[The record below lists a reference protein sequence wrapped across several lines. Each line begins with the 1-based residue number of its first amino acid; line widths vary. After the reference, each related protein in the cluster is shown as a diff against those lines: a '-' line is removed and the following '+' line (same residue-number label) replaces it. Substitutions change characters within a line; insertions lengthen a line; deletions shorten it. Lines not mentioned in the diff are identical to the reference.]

1 MLITDIRKRKK
12 AMSAVY
18 IDGEYAVEL
27 DTEFLEENG
36 IRVGVSLTDEQ
47 LHRLI
52 EDSGLKRA
60 KSKALYL
67 LSHRDH
73 SRKELKDKI
82 KRDYDD
88 KSAEL
93 AVQRMEELGFIN
105 DEAFAEKYAHDLL
118 FIKKYSVRRTR
129 YELIQ
134 KGIDKELSEEI
145 IEKLNPDERELI
157 TSLVNK
163 KYLKKLNDEK
173 GRRQTFN
180 ALQRLGYSFED
191 IRAVIGEF
199 DENNVY

>member
-1 MLITDIRKRKK
+1 MQITDIRIRRK

-18 IDGEYAVEL
+18 IDGEYAMEL
-27 DTEFLEENG
+27 DTEFLEEND
-36 IRVGVSLTDEQ
+36 IHVGVSLTDEQ

-52 EDSGLKRA
+52 EGSGLKRA

-67 LSHRDH
+67 LSRRDH

-134 KGIDKELSEEI
+134 KGIDKELSEKI

-163 KYLKKLNDEK
+163 KYLKKLSDEK

-191 IRAVIGEF
+191 IRAVIGDF
-199 DENNVY
+199 DENNAY

>member
-18 IDGEYAVEL
+18 IDGEYAMDL

-67 LSHRDH
+67 LSRRDH

-118 FIKKYSVRRTR
+118 FIKKYSVRRTK

-173 GRRQTFN
+173 GRRQTFS

-191 IRAVIGEF
+191 IRAVIGDF